1 MKFLKKER
9 KEGFKMGENAQDII
23 TKTLT
28 SFLDDEFVL
37 DGVDIQILSKAIEES
52 LEKEGKLK

>member
-1 MKFLKKER
+1 
-9 KEGFKMGENAQDII
+9 MGEKAQDII
-23 TKTLT
+23 TKVLN